1 MVNSDASF
9 QLLACR
15 YLLKQLNGLFGQVA
29 GIRRNDDV
37 ECVHQARVASRRIR
51 VALRVFESCFST
63 RKVRKWRKEI
73 RRVTQG
79 LGAARDKDV
88 QIEFATGVAGEMRG
102 TDTKNRPGVER
113 WLLRL
118 RQEREALQPAVLA
131 EVDRLEASPAL
142 AALRARVERTGA
154 SLRPRGTLVRSEYA
168 FRQSGRQIRK
178 RLKELLKLRS
188 CLDDPQAQAEHH
200 QMRIAAKRL
209 RYTLEICNPACDN
222 RLRDVIKIVKTLQT
236 ALGDI
241 GDCDVWAETIER
253 FSADERRRTV
263 EYFGHDRNFRRL
275 RPGLEFLRD
284 ERIAHRQEL
293 LRELVILWR
302 NLQDRGVWRNLTAII
317 KGPATASSLAEPDRE
332 GIIGMPE
339 QGPARK
345 HVGREPMTDESLE
358 TTLSG
363 TFYQRGRRW
372 WWRVQLPGEDKP
384 RSRPLRRAGSRETA
398 TDKQEA
404 AEIAAEM
411 WQLAA
416 QSEAAESPDETG
428 AAPAPSAEPVPEAST
443 REDLPEPGAAEESR
457 SETPVGADPGEIVA
471 ALARNAVCECCSR
484 NHLLASE
491 VSRIDSGQL
500 LCREC
505 LAELRGKV
513 QET

>member
-1 MVNSDASF
+1 M
-9 QLLACR
+9 
-15 YLLKQLNGLFGQVA
+15 A
-29 GIRRNDDV
+29 GIRRNDV
-37 ECVHQARVASRRIR
+37 ECVHQARVASRRLR
-51 VALRVFESCFST
+51 AALRVFEECFPT

-88 QIEFATGVAGEMRG
+88 QIAFAVGVAAEMRG
-102 TDTKNRPGVER
+102 TDRKNRPGIER

-142 AALRARVERTGA
+142 AALRARVERTRT
-154 SLRPRGTLVRSEYA
+154 SLRRRGTPVQSEYA
-168 FRQSGRQIRK
+168 FRRSGRQIRK

-188 CLDDPQAQAEHH
+188 CLDDTEAQEEHH

-209 RYTLEICNPACDN
+209 RYTLEICNPACGN
-222 RLRDVIKIVKTLQT
+222 RLGDVVKIVKTLQT
-236 ALGDI
+236 VLGDI
-241 GDCDVWAETIER
+241 RDCDVWAETIES
-253 FSADERRRTV
+253 FIAAERRRTR

-275 RPGLEFLRD
+275 GPGLEFLRD
-284 ERIAHRQEL
+284 ERIAHRHEL
-293 LRELVILWR
+293 FGELVTFWR
-302 NLQDRGVWRNLTAII
+302 GLEDRGLWPSLTAFIEAPDVPASTPA
-317 KGPATASSLAEPDRE
+317 GPRDSAIEAPQ
-332 GIIGMPE
+332 
-339 QGPARK
+339 QGAAPNY
-345 HVGREPMTDESLE
+345 VGRDRMTDESLE

-384 RSRPLRRAGSRETA
+384 KSRPLRRAGSRETA
-398 TDKQEA
+398 TEKPEA

-411 WQLAA
+411 WRLAA
-416 QSEAAESPDETG
+416 QSEAAPTPNAETPDEAP
-428 AAPAPSAEPVPEAST
+428 AAPAPSAEPADEPSMRADVPESDA
-443 REDLPEPGAAEESR
+443 PPESR
-457 SETPVGADPGEIVA
+457 AETPVGADPGEMAA

-500 LCREC
+500 LCRSC